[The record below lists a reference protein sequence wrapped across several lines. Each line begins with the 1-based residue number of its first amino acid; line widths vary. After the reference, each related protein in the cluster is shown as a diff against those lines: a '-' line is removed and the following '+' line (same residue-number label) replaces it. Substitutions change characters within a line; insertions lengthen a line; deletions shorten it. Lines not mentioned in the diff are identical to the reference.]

1 MSEKEIQIIIK
12 EYLKE
17 VKSKLP
23 EWLKDKKEHK
33 EILAELEE
41 HICSKAEELSGMGQP
56 TLESVQTAISHMGT
70 PESIAKE
77 YKRRGTPKVYITKE
91 MWPLYLRVL
100 GIVFGVIIGLSILIQ
115 VINLIFGNVDIGE
128 FFGGIFQGIQVGCL
142 FTFAIITIIF
152 VALSMEGYF
161 PEDFKSKK
169 EREKERQQL
178 EIAREKGIPISEVM
192 KRPVKPYIK
201 PVGEIIG
208 GLIAIIVGIFL
219 ILQPIPAIFNTS
231 LINAEFLLYL
241 QFAGLFILTDGILD
255 LSRGLIG
262 NRQMFAHQVI
272 HGIMIVVKL
281 ASISVVILMMNRPE
295 IFPILVVNEPG
306 DALINIGIAPEFYA
320 LFRGI
325 AGLIIAIVAL
335 TTIEDFYR
343 IYKAEKYKN
352 LE

>member
-1 MSEKEIQIIIK
+1 MSEKETQNIIK

-41 HICSKAEELSGMGQP
+41 HIWSKAEELSGTGQP
-56 TLESVQTAISHMGT
+56 TLQSVQMAISHMGK
-70 PESIAKE
+70 PENIAKE

-91 MWPLYLRVL
+91 MWPVYLKVL
-100 GIVFGVIIGLSILIQ
+100 GIVFAVVIGLSILTQ
-115 VINLIFGNVDIGE
+115 VINFIFGNVDIGE
-128 FFGGIFQGIQVGCL
+128 LFGGIFQGIQIGCL
-142 FTFAIITIIF
+142 STFAIITIIF

-169 EREKERQQL
+169 VREKEKQQL
-178 EIAREKGIPISEVM
+178 EIAREKGIPISEIK
-192 KRPVKPYIK
+192 KRPLKPYIK

-208 GLIAIIVGIFL
+208 GIIVIIIGVLFIA
-219 ILQPIPAIFNTS
+219 QPIPAITI
-231 LINAEFLLYL
+231 LIDSEFLIYL
-241 QFAGLFILTDGILD
+241 QFAGLFILTEGILD

-262 NRQMFAHQVI
+262 NRQMIAHQVI
-272 HGIMIVVKL
+272 HGITIAVKL

-295 IFPILVVNEPG
+295 IFPILVINEPG
-306 DALINIGIAPEFYA
+306 DPLINIGIAPEFYA

-325 AGLIIAIVAL
+325 AALIIALVTL
-335 TTIEDFYR
+335 STIEDFYK

>member
-1 MSEKEIQIIIK
+1 MSEKEMANIIK

-41 HICSKAEELSGMGQP
+41 HIWSKTEELSGMGQP

-100 GIVFGVIIGLSILIQ
+100 GVVFAVIIGLSILIQ

-128 FFGGIFQGIQVGCL
+128 FFGGIFQGIQVGC
-142 FTFAIITIIF
+142 FTTFAIITIIF
-152 VALSMEGYF
+152 VVLSMEGYF

-169 EREKERQQL
+169 VREKERQQL
-178 EIAREKGIPISEVM
+178 EIAREKGIPISEVT
-192 KRPVKPYIK
+192 KKSVKPYIK

-208 GLIAIIVGIFL
+208 GAIGIVAGVLFIA
-219 ILQPIPAIFNTS
+219 QPIPVIIS
-231 LINAEFLLYL
+231 LIDPEFLLYL
-241 QFAGLFILTDGILD
+241 QFAGLFMLTEGILD

-262 NRQMFAHQVI
+262 NRQMIAHQVI
-272 HGIMIVVKL
+272 HGILIAVKL

-295 IFPILVVNEPG
+295 IFPILVVNQPG

-343 IYKAEKYKN
+343 IYKAERYKI
-352 LE
+352 